1 MLSYF
6 ALITLVEISGLIIPY
21 IWFMIVANR
30 RGRTWGTIAVI
41 ILFLISY
48 VNTYFSLPDLAYPS
62 LIDGWLMWLIGGLI
76 VVAILKR
83 FVYGNGQTPAKTDQ
97 AGDGII
103 GQAINRFT
111 GTFGWLGKLAVGIVL
126 AVIVFIILGS
136 VTQLV
141 TKMNPQP
148 AVQSIKTD
156 INDDTKNAPMPVIKN
171 SSETPV
177 VNAPQT
183 VSTDMNNSLNSFKNS
198 NVYDL
203 NHMRVQMYRKKMVYV
218 APVEFSG
225 GFWRYIHYLKVP
237 GYFRTDATDKNADPK
252 FVSKPMK
259 YTPSAY
265 FNSDADR
272 RISAHSLGYSMV
284 GPTSQLEI
292 DDKGTPYY
300 VRTLAKPISYLNRNY
315 DYKHYK
321 VAVLNT
327 ITGKVNVYSPNN
339 VPKFVD
345 IAVSPEL
352 VSQEV
357 NLFGRYRKGFWNATS
372 FGGHSGVM
380 QPTKAGTEG
389 GDHLTPYA
397 YKGRVYY
404 FTGMTSVNEHQSS
417 ILGYAF
423 VDARTNTLHYYREH
437 GNVMTPER
445 AISYA
450 QQDINPQNYRGTLPL
465 LYRIN
470 GEPTWVV
477 SMLDRDNNSFMK
489 FVYLLAD
496 GNNQSG
502 TYAVG
507 DDAQSTLA
515 LFNQRLEAK
524 TGVTPSAPTGKTV
537 SGTVDRIVRT
547 NDNKLLFILKNNGQV
562 YQLDTSA
569 KDFKPIYQFIS
580 EGDKVSFKSE
590 EVNTNG
596 LATATVSLS
605 TFKDQSLPT
614 TTPKATK

>member
-6 ALITLVEISGLIIPY
+6 ALITLVKLSGLLIPFIWLLII
-21 IWFMIVANR
+21 ADR
-30 RGRTWGTIAVI
+30 RGRLFGTLAIVL
-41 ILFLISY
+41 LFIVSY
-48 VNTYFSLPDLAYPS
+48 INTYFNLPDLAYPS
-62 LIDGWLMWLIGGLI
+62 LIDGWLMWFIFGMIL
-76 VVAILKR
+76 VAALRR
-83 FVYGNGQTPAKTDQ
+83 FLYSPNAAVARTAQS
-97 AGDGII
+97 GDGII
-103 GQAINRFT
+103 GEVVQRFT
-111 GTFGWLGKLAVGIVL
+111 GAFGWIGKVAMVAVL

-136 VTQLV
+136 VTSLV
-141 TKMNPQP
+141 TKMNPRP

-156 INDDTKNAPMPVIKN
+156 MNDDTKNAPMPIIKN
-171 SSETPV
+171 SAETPV

-183 VSTDMNNSLNSFKNS
+183 ISTDMNNSLNSFKNS

-203 NHMRVQMYRKKMVYV
+203 NHMRVQMYKGKMVYV

-237 GYFRTDATDKNADPK
+237 GYFRTNATDKNADPK
-252 FVSKPMK
+252 FVAKPMK

-265 FNSDADR
+265 FNNDADR

-284 GPTSQLEI
+284 GATAQLEI
-292 DDKGTPYY
+292 DDNGTPYY

-315 DYKHYK
+315 DFKHYK

-327 ITGKVNVYSPNN
+327 ITGKVKVYSPKQ

-345 IAVSPEL
+345 ISVTPEF

-357 NLFGRYRKGFWNATS
+357 PLFGRYRHGFWNATS

-380 QPTKAGTEG
+380 KPTTAGTEG
-389 GDHLTPYA
+389 GDKLTPYA

-417 ILGYAF
+417 ILGYTF

-470 GEPTWVV
+470 GDPTWVV

-489 FVYLLAD
+489 YVYLLAD

-502 TYAVG
+502 TYAIG

-515 LFNQRLEAK
+515 LFEQRVEAK
-524 TGVTPSAPTGKTV
+524 TGVTATIPTGKTV
-537 SGTVDRIVRT
+537 TGTVNRIVR
-547 NDNKLLFILKNNGQV
+547 NDDNLLFILKNNNQV
-562 YQLDTSA
+562 YKMDTSA
-569 KDFKPIYQFIS
+569 KNFNPLFQFIA
-580 EGDKVSFKSE
+580 EGDRVSFKAES
-590 EVNTNG
+590 TGGKG
-596 LATATVSLS
+596 LSTANVSLS
-605 TFKDQSLPT
+605 TFKDNALT
-614 TTPKATK
+614 AKK

>member
-6 ALITLVEISGLIIPY
+6 ALITLVKLSGLLIPF
-21 IWFMIVANR
+21 IWLLVIADR
-30 RGRTWGTIAVI
+30 RGRTYGTLAIVL
-41 ILFLISY
+41 LFIVSY
-48 VNTYFSLPDLAYPS
+48 INTYFNLPDLVYPS
-62 LIDGWLMWLIGGLI
+62 LIDGWLMWFIFGMI
-76 VVAILKR
+76 VVAALRR
-83 FVYGNGQTPAKTDQ
+83 FLYSPHAAVARTAE
-97 AGDGII
+97 AGDGIV
-103 GQAINRFT
+103 GQIVQRFT
-111 GTFGWLGKLAVGIVL
+111 GAFGWLGKIAMVAVL

-136 VTQLV
+136 ITSLV
-141 TKMNPQP
+141 TKMNPRP
-148 AVQSIKTD
+148 AVQSIQTD
-156 INDDTKNAPMPVIKN
+156 MNDDTKNAPMPVIKN
-171 SSETPV
+171 SAETPV

-183 VSTDMNNSLNSFKNS
+183 ISTDMNNSLNSFKNS

-203 NHMRVQMYRKKMVYV
+203 NHMRVQMYKGKMIYV

-225 GFWRYIHYLKVP
+225 GFWRYLHYLKVP
-237 GYFRTDATDKNADPK
+237 GYFRTNATDKNADPK
-252 FVSKPMK
+252 FVAKPMK

-265 FNSDADR
+265 FNNDADR

-284 GPTSQLEI
+284 GATAQLEI
-292 DDKGTPYY
+292 DDNGTPYY

-315 DYKHYK
+315 DFKHYK

-327 ITGKVNVYSPNN
+327 ITGKVKVYSPKQ

-345 IAVSPEL
+345 IAVTPEF

-357 NLFGRYRKGFWNATS
+357 SMFGRYRHGFWNATS

-380 QPTKAGTEG
+380 KPTTAGTEG
-389 GDHLTPYA
+389 GDKLTPYA

-417 ILGYAF
+417 ILGYTF

-470 GEPTWVV
+470 GDPTWVV

-489 FVYLLAD
+489 YVYLLAD

-502 TYAVG
+502 TYAIG

-515 LFNQRLEAK
+515 IFEQRVEAK
-524 TGVTPSAPTGKTV
+524 TGVAASVPVGKTV
-537 SGTVDRIVRT
+537 SGTINRVVRT
-547 NDNKLLFILKNNGQV
+547 DNSLLFILKNNNQV
-562 YQLDTSA
+562 YKIDTSA
-569 KDFKPIYQFIS
+569 KNFNPLLQFIA
-580 EGDKVSFKSE
+580 EGDRVSFKAETVTGNS
-590 EVNTNG
+590 
-596 LATATVSLS
+596 LATANVSLS
-605 TFKDQSLPT
+605 TFKDTSLT
-614 TTPKATK
+614 AKK

>member
-6 ALITLVEISGLIIPY
+6 ALITLVKLSGLLLPF
-21 IWFMIVANR
+21 IWFLVIANR
-30 RGRTWGTIAVI
+30 RGRLYGILVVI
-41 ILFLISY
+41 VLFIVSY
-48 VNTYFSLPDLAYPS
+48 INTYFSLPDLAYPAM
-62 LIDGWLMWLIGGLI
+62 IDNWLMWLIGGFI
-76 VVAILKR
+76 VVAVLKR
-83 FVYGNGQTPAKTDQ
+83 FVYSPDAVARRSEAAGNGF
-97 AGDGII
+97 I
-103 GQAINRFT
+103 GQLIQRFT
-111 GTFGWLGKLAVGIVL
+111 GAFGWVGKAALAVIL

-136 VTQLV
+136 VSSLIT
-141 TKMNPQP
+141 TMNPQP
-148 AVQSIKTD
+148 AVNSIKVD
-156 INDDTKNAPMPVIKN
+156 MNDDTKSAPMPVIKN

-203 NHMRVQMYRKKMVYV
+203 NHMRVQMYRGKMVYV

-252 FVSKPMK
+252 FVAKPMR

-265 FNSDADR
+265 FNRDADR
-272 RISAHSLGYSMV
+272 RINAHSLGYSMV
-284 GPTSQLEI
+284 GSTSQLEI
-292 DDKGTPYY
+292 DNHGTPYY
-300 VRTLAKPISYLNRNY
+300 VRTLAKPLSYLNRNY

-327 ITGKVNVYSPNN
+327 ITGKVNVYSPNK
-339 VPKFVD
+339 VPKFID
-345 IAVSPEL
+345 IAVAPEFVTHE
-352 VSQEV
+352 VSI
-357 NLFGRYRKGFWNATS
+357 FGKYRHGFWNATS

-380 QPTKAGTEG
+380 KPTQAGTEG
-389 GDHLTPYA
+389 GDKLTPYA
-397 YKGRVYY
+397 YKSRVYY

-417 ILGYAF
+417 ILGYTF

-470 GEPTWVV
+470 GKPTWVV

-502 TYAVG
+502 TYAIG

-524 TGVTPSAPTGKTV
+524 TGVAVSAPTGKTI
-537 SGTVDRIVRT
+537 SGTINRIVHT
-547 NDNKLLFILKNNGQV
+547 DDSLLFIMKNSNQV
-562 YQLDTSA
+562 YKLDTSA
-569 KDFKPIYQFIS
+569 KNFKPIYQFIS
-580 EGDKVSFKSE
+580 EGDKVSFKAES
-590 EVNTNG
+590 TNSKNE
-596 LATATVSLS
+596 LATANVSLD
-605 TFKDQSLPT
+605 TFKDQSLT
-614 TTPKATK
+614 QK

>member
-6 ALITLVEISGLIIPY
+6 ALITLVKLSGLLIPFIWLLII
-21 IWFMIVANR
+21 ADR
-30 RGRTWGTIAVI
+30 RGRLYGTLAIVLMFI
-41 ILFLISY
+41 VSY
-48 VNTYFSLPDLAYPS
+48 INTYFNLPDLAYPS
-62 LIDGWLMWLIGGLI
+62 LIDGWLMWFIAGMII
-76 VVAILKR
+76 VAALRRFLYSPNAAVARTKTQSG
-83 FVYGNGQTPAKTDQ
+83 VVGQ
-97 AGDGII
+97 IVE
-103 GQAINRFT
+103 RFT
-111 GTFGWLGKLAVGIVL
+111 GTFGWIGKIAMAVVI

-136 VTQLV
+136 ITSLVTQ
-141 TKMNPQP
+141 MNPRP

-156 INDDTKNAPMPVIKN
+156 MNDDTKNAPMPVIKN
-171 SSETPV
+171 SAETPV

-183 VSTDMNNSLNSFKNS
+183 ISTDMNNSLNSFKNS

-203 NHMRVQMYRKKMVYV
+203 NHMRVQMFKGKMIYV

-237 GYFRTDATDKNADPK
+237 GYFRTNATDKNADPK
-252 FVSKPMK
+252 FVAKPMK

-265 FNSDADR
+265 FNNDADR
-272 RISAHSLGYSMV
+272 RISAHSLGYTMV
-284 GPTSQLEI
+284 GPTAQLEI
-292 DDKGTPYY
+292 DDNGTPYY

-315 DYKHYK
+315 DYSHYK

-327 ITGKVNVYSPNN
+327 ITGKVKVYSPKK

-345 IAVSPEL
+345 IAVTPEF

-357 NLFGRYRKGFWNATS
+357 SLFGRYRHGFWNATS

-380 QPTKAGTEG
+380 KPTTAGTEG
-389 GDHLTPYA
+389 GDKLTPYA

-417 ILGYAF
+417 ILGYTF

-470 GEPTWVV
+470 GDPTWVV

-489 FVYLLAD
+489 YVYLLAD

-502 TYAVG
+502 TYAIS

-515 LFNQRLEAK
+515 IFEQRVEAK
-524 TGVTPSAPTGKTV
+524 TGVAASVPTSKTI
-537 SGTVDRIVRT
+537 SGTINRVVRT
-547 NDNKLLFILKNNGQV
+547 NDSLLFILKNNNQV
-562 YQLDTSA
+562 YKIDTTA
-569 KDFKPIYQFIS
+569 KNFNPLLQFIA
-580 EGDKVSFKSE
+580 EGDRVSFKAETITGNS
-590 EVNTNG
+590 
-596 LATATVSLS
+596 LATANVSLS
-605 TFKDQSLPT
+605 TFKDASLSA
-614 TTPKATK
+614 KK

>member
-6 ALITLVEISGLIIPY
+6 ALITLVKLSGLLIPY
-21 IWFMIVANR
+21 IWFLIIADR
-30 RGRTWGTIAVI
+30 RGRLLATGAIVV
-41 ILFLISY
+41 LFIISY
-48 VNTYFSLPDLAYPS
+48 INTYFNLPDLAYPS
-62 LIDGWLMWLIGGLI
+62 LIDGWLMWFIGGLI
-76 VVAILKR
+76 LVAVLKR
-83 FVYGNGQTPAKTDQ
+83 FVYSTSATPARSSQTE

-103 GQAINRFT
+103 SQGIQRLT
-111 GTFGWLGKLAVGIVL
+111 GAFGWLEKLAL
-126 AVIVFIILGS
+126 VFILAIVVFVILGS
-136 VTQLV
+136 VSSLV
-141 TKMNPQP
+141 TKMNPRP
-148 AVQSIKTD
+148 AVESIKTD
-156 INDDTKNAPMPVIKN
+156 MNDDTKNAPMPVIKN
-171 SSETPV
+171 SAETPV

-225 GFWRYIHYLKVP
+225 GFWRYIHYQKVP
-237 GYFRTDATDKNADPK
+237 GYFRTNATDKNADPK
-252 FVSKPMK
+252 FVSKPMR

-265 FNSDADR
+265 FNRDADR

-284 GPTSQLEI
+284 GSTSQLEI
-292 DDKGTPYY
+292 DDNGTPYY
-300 VRTLAKPISYLNRNY
+300 VRTLAKPISYINRNY
-315 DYKHYK
+315 NYRDYK

-327 ITGKVNVYSPNN
+327 ITGKVNVYSPNK

-345 IAVSPEL
+345 IAVAPEF

-380 QPTKAGTEG
+380 KPTTAGTEG

-417 ILGYAF
+417 ILGYTF

-450 QQDINPQNYRGTLPL
+450 QQDINPQNYKGTLPL

-470 GEPTWVV
+470 GEPSWVV

-502 TYAVG
+502 TYAIG

-515 LFNQRLEAK
+515 IFEQRLESK
-524 TGVTPSAPTGKTV
+524 TGVAPAQPTGKTI
-537 SGTVDRIVRT
+537 SGTIYRIVRT
-547 NDNKLLFILKNNGQV
+547 SDNKLLFIMKNNNQV
-562 YQLDTSA
+562 YKLDTSA
-569 KDFKPIYQFIS
+569 KNFKPIYQFIS
-580 EGDKVSFKSE
+580 EGDKVSFKAEAASQ
-590 EVNTNG
+590 TG
-596 LATATVSLS
+596 LATANVSLS
-605 TFKDQSLPT
+605 TFKDQSLQQS
-614 TTPKATK
+614 K